1 MIAGTVC
8 YLASIVLTSV
18 CNRYYQYI
26 LSQGVLFG
34 LAVGLLWVQLCI
46 VNLNE
51 MRNETVD
58 FYLGFILQLRVF
70 QHISQDIAPQP

>member
-1 MIAGTVC
+1 MIAGTMC
-8 YLASIVLTSV
+8 YLASMVLTSI

-46 VNLNE
+46 VNEMQNE
-51 MRNETVD
+51 IV
-58 FYLGFILQLRVF
+58 
-70 QHISQDIAPQP
+70 